1 MEMAPQ
7 AGIGLFSEQQK
18 NKKDIVKVN
27 QHNVEIHSNRLAWEK
42 KPSLQKAYGRLYK
55 LIAAQ
60 VDFQLPGVKLEV
72 GSGMGNIK
80 KLIPDCIT
88 SDLFPNPWL
97 DRLESI
103 YELSFPNNSVSNL
116 ILFDVWHH
124 LEQPANALEEARRV
138 LVPGGK
144 LIIME
149 PAMSLLG
156 QIVYGKCHHEPLGF
170 DIPLSSQL
178 VDVSQPNAKRYFA
191 AQSSAH
197 RVFKNREVA
206 ELLGEW
212 NIESINQITSF
223 AYWGTG
229 GFSGPQFYPDRFYSF
244 IHGMDKILGLF
255 PSLFAARLLI
265 TLKK

>member
-1 MEMAPQ
+1 M
-7 AGIGLFSEQQK
+7 
-18 NKKDIVKVN
+18 NVN
-27 QHNVEIHSNRLAWEK
+27 QHNIEIHLNRLAWEK
-42 KPSLQKAYGRLYK
+42 KPSLQKVYGHLYSD
-55 LIAAQ
+55 IAAQ
-60 VDFQLPGVKLEV
+60 VDYQLPGVKLEV

-97 DRLESI
+97 DRVESI
-103 YELSFPNNSVSNL
+103 YELSFSNNSVSNL

-124 LEQPANALEEARRV
+124 LEKPANALEEARRV

-170 DIPLSSQL
+170 DIPLSPQL
-178 VDVSQPNAKRYFA
+178 ADMSQPDVNRYFA

-197 RVFKNREVA
+197 RVFINREVP
-206 ELLGEW
+206 ELLGGW

-229 GFSGPQFYPDRFYSF
+229 GFSGPQLYPDSFYSLVRG
-244 IHGMDKILGLF
+244 IDKILGYI

-265 TLKK
+265 ILKKQ